1 MPIELKQI
9 LFRGVYQVNSIELV
23 ETNNH
28 PDIYMTNQFNSYS
41 RNYKIIIIKLFYK
54 IIYIMKYN
62 CNIQG
67 KMKDDLCVED
77 PNGEFEAKDL
87 CEKTC
92 FDRVLN
98 NEISD
103 WKKFFRELFTLGNI
117 NIYCK
122 GGSTLGLVVLQHLL
136 TKSPTPEIMREFVEL
151 KLIKDWDFT
160 ILLEPSQDPKQI
172 ITIAEKYNF
181 KNEASLFPILRRR
194 PNIQI
199 AGEHLFELSIK
210 NSENMSDLELPLTT
224 LKFQI
229 TPDNLDNFFILT
241 KYFLQAHEIELTA
254 VLDILNTFDFNSSTV
269 SVINGFFNIEG
280 REIDDGGLSEDL
292 FRILES
298 MRGEIEAAGFN
309 PNTFIQFLVAQF
321 KEPDRLIV
329 RFFGKNVPKSQKIKS
344 LFDRHGV
351 RLPPWLFDESQFD
364 NINRLIEIFLSKINR
379 YINDEFSYD
388 LMKSC
393 LDLMTYNIQQTY
405 KDPSIN
411 GKAQA
416 KAQAKSREKYKTE
429 MNSYYNQLTNFFTN
443 VNLGKMGKYISDA
456 KSKPDPRLF
465 SLLNYLVPNSKMK
478 QLYVEIIRIKGVIEG
493 NLNKEESEKKNFS
506 ISNVFILDKDN
517 TKYSI
522 FIKNFKPWE
531 KTDEYKQKYLKYK
544 TKYLMLKKMIHSH
557 YKN

>member
-1 MPIELKQI
+1 MSK
-9 LFRGVYQVNSIELV
+9 FKC
-23 ETNNH
+23 
-28 PDIYMTNQFNSYS
+28 DIQ
-41 RNYKIIIIKLFYK
+41 R
-54 IIYIMKYN
+54 
-62 CNIQG
+62 

-87 CEKTC
+87 CERTC
-92 FDRVLN
+92 FNRVLE
-98 NEISD
+98 NEIRD
-103 WKKFFRELFTLGNI
+103 WTQFFHELFTLGNI

-136 TKSPTPEIMREFVEL
+136 TKSPTPEIIREFVEL

-160 ILLEPSQDPKQI
+160 ILLEPSQDPTQI
-172 ITIAEKYNF
+172 ITIAEKNNF
-181 KNEASLFPILRRR
+181 KNEASIFPILRRR

-229 TPDNLDNFFILT
+229 TPANINNFFILT
-241 KYFLQAHEIELTA
+241 KYFLQAHELELAA

-269 SVINGFFNIEG
+269 SVIKGFFNIEG
-280 REIDDGGLSEDL
+280 RCIDYGGLSEDL

-364 NINRLIEIFLSKINR
+364 NIRLIEIFLVKINH
-379 YINDEFSYD
+379 YINEKFSDD

-393 LDLMTYNIQQTY
+393 LDLMTHNIKQTY
-405 KDPSIN
+405 KDPSFN

-416 KAQAKSREKYKTE
+416 KSRDTYKPLME
-429 MNSYYNQLTNFFTN
+429 AYYNQLTTFFTN

-465 SLLNYLVPNSKMK
+465 SLLNYLVPNAKMK
-478 QLYVEIIRIKGVIEG
+478 QLYDQIIEIKGIIEG
-493 NLNKEESEKKNFS
+493 QLNIEESKKKNFS
-506 ISNVFILDKDN
+506 ISNVILLKGNN

-522 FIKNFKPWE
+522 FITIFNPWE

-544 TKYLMLKKMIHSH
+544 TKYLMLKQKFKFM
-557 YKN
+557 